1 MSYKDSTSYESRCQ
15 DVRQIMEKYPDRIP
29 IIVEKL
35 KTSNAPIIDK
45 RKYLVPNDLTV
56 GQFMFVIRKRLR
68 FNPEFSLYL
77 FIDGNIPATSELLSV
92 IYARSRDIDGFLYIN
107 YATENTFG

>member
-1 MSYKDSTSYESRCQ
+1 MSYKDSTSYETRYNE
-15 DVRQIMEKYPDRIP
+15 VRQIMDKYPNRIP
-29 IIVEKL
+29 IIVERL

-45 RKYLVPNDLTV
+45 RKYLVPVDLTV

-68 FNPEFSLYL
+68 FSSEVGLYF
-77 FIDGNIPATSELLSV
+77 FIDGHIPATSELLSV
-92 IYARSRDIDGFLYIN
+92 VYARSRDIDGFLYIN

>member
-15 DVRQIMEKYPDRIP
+15 EVRQIMDKYPNRIP

-45 RKYLVPNDLTV
+45 RKYLVPVDLTV

-68 FNPEFSLYL
+68 FSPEFSLYF
-77 FIDGNIPATSELLSV
+77 FIDGHIPATSELLSIV
-92 IYARSRDIDGFLYIN
+92 YARSRDIDGFLYIN
-107 YATENTFG
+107 YAIENTFG

>member
-1 MSYKDSTSYESRCQ
+1 MSYKETTNYETRCQ
-15 DVRQIMEKYPDRIP
+15 EVRQIMDKYPNRIP

-45 RKYLVPNDLTV
+45 RKYLVPVDLTV

-68 FNPEFSLYL
+68 FSPEFSLYF
-77 FIDGNIPATSELLSV
+77 FIDGHIPATSELLSIV
-92 IYARSRDIDGFLYIN
+92 YARSRDIDGFLYIN
-107 YATENTFG
+107 YAIENTFG

>member
-15 DVRQIMEKYPDRIP
+15 EVRQIMDKYPDRIP

-45 RKYLVPNDLTV
+45 RKYLVPYDLTI
-56 GQFMFVIRKRLR
+56 GQFMFVIRKRLK
-68 FNPEFSLYL
+68 FSPEIGLYF

-92 IYARSRDIDGFLYIN
+92 VYERSRDTDGYLYIN